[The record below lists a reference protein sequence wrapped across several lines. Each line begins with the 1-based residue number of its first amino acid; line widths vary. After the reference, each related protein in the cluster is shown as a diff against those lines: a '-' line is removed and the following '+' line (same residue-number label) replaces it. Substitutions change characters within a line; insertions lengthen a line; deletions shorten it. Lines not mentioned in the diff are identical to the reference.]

1 MFLIQLQIGGMPLT
15 AGEFHEFSEIVIIV
29 LIPVNI
35 LVTDLVKSAND
46 SWFKNTIEWF
56 YVVIG
61 AGYLE
66 IGVETLNGP

>member
-1 MFLIQLQIGGMPLT
+1 MNTGQHFTYLPMFLIQLQIGGMPLT

-46 SWFKNTIEWF
+46 S
-56 YVVIG
+56 
-61 AGYLE
+61 
-66 IGVETLNGP
+66 